1 MRSLLDVNVLL
12 ALTDS
17 RNVHHQK
24 ARAWRLRSMSDGWA
38 TCPLTQNGFLR
49 VSSQPGYSTPIPIAD
64 SIRILAQMVARPDHS
79 FWPDSIS
86 LLDDGLID
94 YSRLLGPRQLT
105 DVYLLALA
113 FYHGGRFVT
122 FDRGISLKAVRGASA
137 KHLELIGS

>member
-17 RNVHHQK
+17 RNVHHQM
-24 ARAWRLRSMSDGWA
+24 ARAWRLRSMSGGWA
-38 TCPLTQNGFLR
+38 SCPLTQNGFLR
-49 VSSQPGYSTPIPIAD
+49 VSSQPGYSSPMPVAD
-64 SIRILAQMVARPDHS
+64 SIRILSQMVARPDHT

-86 LLDDGLID
+86 LLNEDLID
-94 YSRLLGPRQLT
+94 TSRLLGPRQLT

-113 FYHGGRFVT
+113 FHHGGRLVT

-137 KHLELIGS
+137 KHLEIVGT

>member
-1 MRSLLDVNVLL
+1 MRSLLDANVLH

-113 FYHGGRFVT
+113 FHHGGRFVT